1 MLTYV
6 RRSKASLVNMFV
18 TFCGKLECSFLTAT
32 MLVLYLHFLKTAKVP
47 RSKTNYESYNW
58 QIFWPK
64 DTKGNRKFMTF
75 RFSSVLIRFLTFL
88 FIFVSIGLQ
97 TTHLSYD
104 KNDVKNI
111 LWCDITSIFFSVRTY
126 TRLEILLPPPKPLA
140 LISYRK

>member
-104 KNDVKNI
+104 KKRCQKYFVMWYYSYIFQCQN
-111 LWCDITSIFFSVRTY
+111 LYQTWDITSSSQTPCPNFI
-126 TRLEILLPPPKPLA
+126 
-140 LISYRK
+140 